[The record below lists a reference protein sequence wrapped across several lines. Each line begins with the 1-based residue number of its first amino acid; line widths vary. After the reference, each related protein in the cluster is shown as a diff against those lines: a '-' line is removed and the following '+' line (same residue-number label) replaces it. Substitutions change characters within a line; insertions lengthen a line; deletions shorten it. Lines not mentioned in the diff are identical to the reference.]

1 MNQELEQYS
10 VNGELN
16 IRSGDVSYLNRNFYI
31 KTGSL
36 KFNPSEIL
44 NPIVTLRAETREKD
58 YQGQTVK
65 IIMSVENQYLNRM
78 EPKISSDPAKSEN
91 DLQALLGQIVVAD
104 SNRASDFL
112 FAASDYALQSTVIRS
127 VENKLR
133 DLLNFDIFSIRTN
146 ILQNTLSMGISGEL
160 SKNNF
165 SIGNFLD
172 NSTVYIGRYLGSSL
186 YVDAMLHISFENSA
200 ANDIISVGKP
210 IFQPE
215 FGLELESPFSNVP
228 VKFNS
233 DSGFLLSGPNI
244 RINMAPDIGAMLQG
258 QFVPSTS
265 LTLSWKLTF

>member
-1 MNQELEQYS
+1 MW
-10 VNGELN
+10 
-16 IRSGDVSYLNRNFYI
+16 
-31 KTGSL
+31 
-36 KFNPSEIL
+36 
-44 NPIVTLRAETREKD
+44 A
-58 YQGQTVK
+58 
-65 IIMSVENQYLNRM
+65 
-78 EPKISSDPAKSEN
+78 
-91 DLQALLGQIVVAD
+91 
-104 SNRASDFL
+104 SN
-112 FAASDYALQSTVIRS
+112 
-127 VENKLR
+127 
-133 DLLNFDIFSIRTN
+133 
-146 ILQNTLSMGISGEL
+146 

-200 ANDIISVGKP
+200 TNDIISVGKP

-233 DSGFLLSGPNI
+233 DSEFLLSGPNI

>member
-1 MNQELEQYS
+1 M
-10 VNGELN
+10 
-16 IRSGDVSYLNRNFYI
+16 
-31 KTGSL
+31 

-200 ANDIISVGKP
+200 TNDIISVGKP

-233 DSGFLLSGPNI
+233 DSEFLLSGPNI